1 MPESDPHS
9 PEDAESEAAG
19 GKRQGTSEASDASIP
34 AGQPGPDK
42 AGRKESRFRHILSV
56 LGPGVITGASDDDPS
71 GIGTYSVAGA
81 QFGYG
86 TVWASLLTYPLSAAV
101 QEVCARIGLVTG
113 HGLAAIIKRYF
124 PRWMLYVVTFLLVTA
139 NTLNIGADI
148 EAMAGSIHL
157 VLPVVP
163 VVLAALLVV
172 ALTLT
177 LLVSLSYKTYSKYLK
192 WVALV
197 LFSYMIVAIL
207 SHVDWGLALKSLV
220 VPAIKLNSAYITTL
234 IAILGTTISP
244 YMFFWQAN
252 MEVEEKVASG
262 AIPLPDPQMKRPR
275 KLFLGRRAKNEM
287 QIDINVGMFYSEL
300 IMFFIIVST
309 ASTIFKAGAKNV
321 GQLDLAG
328 IAQVLRPLAG
338 NAAYLLFTVGIVGIG
353 LLAVPVLAGS
363 AAYAL
368 SEVFGW
374 EEGLDRKFHAAKGFY
389 IAIILATLVGLGLV
403 FVGVDPVAA
412 LYYSA
417 VINGVVAVPLLVI
430 IFLIGN
436 NKKILG
442 ERTSGKLSN
451 TLLIITA
458 LLMGIAEAGL
468 FLLP

>member
-1 MPESDPHS
+1 MPKQKTKSAPS
-9 PEDAESEAAG
+9 VPARKAG
-19 GKRQGTSEASDASIP
+19 GK
-34 AGQPGPDK
+34 K
-42 AGRKESRFRHILSV
+42 SRIRHVLSV
-56 LGPGVITGASDDDPS
+56 FGPGVITGASDDDPS

-86 TVWASLLTYPLSAAV
+86 TVWVSLVTYPLSAAV

-113 HGLAAIIKRYF
+113 HGLAAIIKHYF
-124 PRWMLYVVTFLLVTA
+124 PRWMLYVVAFLLIAA

-157 VLPVVP
+157 VLPVIP
-163 VVLAALLVV
+163 IVLAALLVV

-177 LLVSLSYKTYSKYLK
+177 LLVFMSYKTYSKYLK
-192 WVALV
+192 WVTLV
-197 LFSYMIVAIL
+197 LISYMIVALL
-207 SHVDWGLALKSLV
+207 SHVDWGLALESLV
-220 VPAIKLNSAYITTL
+220 VPVFKLDSGYITTL
-234 IAILGTTISP
+234 VAILGTTISP

-252 MEVEEKVASG
+252 MEVEEEIASG
-262 AIPLPDPQMKRPR
+262 SITSPDPLMKRPR
-275 KLFLGRRAKNEM
+275 KLFLGRRAMNDM
-287 QIDINVGMFYSEL
+287 HIDTNVGVFYSNL

-309 ASTIFKAGAKNV
+309 ASTIYKAGAKDV

-338 NAAYLLFTVGIVGIG
+338 DAAYLLFTFGIVGIG
-353 LLAVPVLAGS
+353 LLAIPVLAGS

-368 SEVFGW
+368 SEAFGW
-374 EEGLDRKFHAAKGFY
+374 EEGLDKKFHEAKGFY

-403 FVGVDPVAA
+403 FVGVNPVAA

-451 TLLIITA
+451 SLLILTA
-458 LLMGIAEAGL
+458 LLMGAAAAGL
-468 FLLP
+468 FLL

>member
-1 MPESDPHS
+1 MSVPHS
-9 PEDAESEAAG
+9 PHQEAAPE
-19 GKRQGTSEASDASIP
+19 TAA
-34 AGQPGPDK
+34 QP
-42 AGRKESRFRHILSV
+42 ESPQAHKKGNHKSRIRHILSI

-86 TVWASLLTYPLSAAV
+86 TVWASLVTYPLSAAV

-113 HGLAAIIKRYF
+113 HGLAAIIKHYF
-124 PRWMLYVVTFLLVTA
+124 PRWVLYGVAFLLVAA

-148 EAMAGSIHL
+148 AGMAGSIHL
-157 VLPVVP
+157 ILPVVP
-163 VVLAALLVV
+163 TALAAVLVV

-177 LLVSLSYKTYSKYLK
+177 LLVLMSYKTYSKFLK
-192 WVALV
+192 WAALV
-197 LFSYMIVAIL
+197 LFSYMAVALL

-220 VPAIKLNSAYITTL
+220 VPTIKLDKGYVTTL
-234 IAILGTTISP
+234 VAILGTTISP

-252 MEVEEKVASG
+252 MEVEEKITAST
-262 AIPLPDPQMKRPR
+262 ITSPDPQMKRPR
-275 KLFLGRRAKNEM
+275 KLVLGRKAMNDM
-287 QIDINVGMFYSEL
+287 HIDINVGMFYSEL

-309 ASTIFKAGAKNV
+309 ASTIYQAGARDV
-321 GQLDLAG
+321 AQLDLAG

-338 NAAYLLFTVGIVGIG
+338 DAAYLLFTIGIVGIG
-353 LLAVPVLAGS
+353 LLAIPVLAGS

-374 EEGLDRKFHAAKGFY
+374 EEGLNKKFHSAKGFY

-403 FVGVDPVAA
+403 FVGVNPVAA

-430 IFLIGN
+430 IFMIGN

-442 ERTSGKLSN
+442 DRISGKLSN
-451 TLLIITA
+451 TLVVITA
-458 LLMGIAEAGL
+458 LLMGGAAVGL
-468 FLLP
+468 FLL

>member
-1 MPESDPHS
+1 MPKSVPHS
-9 PEDAESEAAG
+9 PKGAATKAAG
-19 GKRQGTSEASDASIP
+19 SQHQGTSKRSDASAP
-34 AGQPGPDK
+34 AVQPSPHK
-42 AGRKESRFRHILSV
+42 VGRKESRVRHVLSV
-56 LGPGVITGASDDDPS
+56 LGPGVITGAADDDPS
-71 GIGTYSVAGA
+71 GIGTLSVAGA

-86 TVWASLLTYPLSAAV
+86 TVWASLVTYPLSAAV

-113 HGLAAIIKRYF
+113 HGLAAIIKHYF
-124 PRWMLYVVTFLLVTA
+124 PRWMLYVVAFLLVAA

-148 EAMAGSIHL
+148 AAMAGSIHL
-157 VLPVVP
+157 VLPIVP
-163 VVLAALLVV
+163 TALAALLLV

-177 LLVSLSYKTYSKYLK
+177 LLVFMSYKTYSKYLK
-192 WVALV
+192 WMALV
-197 LFSYMIVAIL
+197 LFSYMIVAFL

-220 VPAIKLNSAYITTL
+220 VPGIKLDSGYITTL
-234 IAILGTTISP
+234 VAILGTTISP

-252 MEVEEKVASG
+252 MEVEEKIASG
-262 AIPLPDPQMKRPR
+262 SITSPDSQMKRPR
-275 KLFLGRRAKNEM
+275 KLVLGRRAINDM
-287 QIDINVGMFYSEL
+287 HIDINVGMFYSEL
-300 IMFFIIVST
+300 MMFFIIVST
-309 ASTIFKAGAKNV
+309 ASTIYKAGAKDV

-328 IAQVLRPLAG
+328 IAEVLRPLAG
-338 NAAYLLFTVGIVGIG
+338 DAAYLLFTLGIVGIG
-353 LLAVPVLAGS
+353 LLAIPVLAGS

-374 EEGLDRKFHAAKGFY
+374 EEGLYKKFHAAKGFY

-451 TLLIITA
+451 LLLIITA
-458 LLMGIAEAGL
+458 LLMGGAVAGL
-468 FLLP
+468 FLL